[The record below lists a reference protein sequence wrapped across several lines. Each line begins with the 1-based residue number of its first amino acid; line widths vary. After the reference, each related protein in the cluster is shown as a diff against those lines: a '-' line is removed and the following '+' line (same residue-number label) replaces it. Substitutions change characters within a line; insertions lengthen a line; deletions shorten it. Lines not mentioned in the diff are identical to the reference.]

1 MNAWW
6 VGTLSTVIGAL
17 TGTALQ
23 MWHERTTYKRQM
35 SVRWDETLLAGL
47 VDYLT
52 SADRALRALL
62 QWRRQR
68 GQGDADLSRI
78 AVTATDAFET
88 LHEKSHLVA
97 LLSGDR
103 NHPVRVAA
111 RKMRETLLPMCE
123 EIQGRR
129 PLNDQQAGELVS
141 AHRLARNALIG
152 SVQAQLKRE
161 A

>member
-1 MNAWW
+1 MSAWW

-17 TGTALQ
+17 TGAVLQ

-52 SADRALRALL
+52 AADRALRTLL
-62 QWRRQR
+62 QWRRQHD
-68 GQGDADLSRI
+68 QIGDEVSRI
-78 AVTATDAFET
+78 AAAATDAFEV

-103 NHPVRVAA
+103 NHPIRVSA
-111 RKMRETLLPMCE
+111 RTMRETLLPICE
-123 EIQGRR
+123 QIQGRR
-129 PLNDQQAGELVS
+129 ALSDQQAGELVS
-141 AHRLARNALIG
+141 SHRRARNALIG
-152 SVQAQLKRE
+152 AVQEQLKRE